1 MLYKVI
7 AVVGVVVVVLCSVF
21 CVINYKN
28 KKQRKAIIN
37 VLELDKSASKEAQ
50 SVVDIVNHQSKISL
64 VGCPENFAKA
74 YRDYQNAW
82 RDMVLVEQ
90 EGAQW
95 KQIYDFTD
103 AFIRGFLRGLV
114 FDFSMVGESQD
125 AALKV
130 QEHYHAAQKNIE
142 STWWIVLNIAD
153 DYGVDTSA
161 YR

>member
-7 AVVGVVVVVLCSVF
+7 AAVGVIIVVLYSVF

-28 KKQRKAIIN
+28 KKQREAIIN
-37 VLELDKSASKEAQ
+37 VLELDKSASKEVK

-64 VGCPENFAKA
+64 VGCPGDFAKA
-74 YRDYQNAW
+74 YRNHQNAW

-95 KQIYDFTD
+95 KQNYDSTE
-103 AFIRGFLRGLV
+103 AFFRGLA
-114 FDFSMVGESQD
+114 FDFNMIGESQT

-130 QEHYHAAQKNIE
+130 QEHYHEALKNIE
-142 STWWIVLNIAD
+142 TTRRIVLNIAD
-153 DYGVDTSA
+153 DYGVDTST

>member
-1 MLYKVI
+1 M
-7 AVVGVVVVVLCSVF
+7 
-21 CVINYKN
+21 INYKN

-64 VGCPENFAKA
+64 VGCPGDFAKA
-74 YRDYQNAW
+74 YRNHQNAW

-90 EGAQW
+90 EGARW
-95 KQIYDFTD
+95 KQNYDSTD
-103 AFIRGFLRGLV
+103 AFIRAFLRGLV